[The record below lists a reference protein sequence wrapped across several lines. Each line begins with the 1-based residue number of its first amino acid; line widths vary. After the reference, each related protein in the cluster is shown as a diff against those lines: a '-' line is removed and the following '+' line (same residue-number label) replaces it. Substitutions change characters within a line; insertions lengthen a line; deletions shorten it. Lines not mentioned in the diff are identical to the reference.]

1 MHTKSRLTL
10 PIAAIL
16 AACVS
21 SAVVLALQS
30 AFSLTVPDIRIPLA
44 VCLLEALLAAILLPI
59 KRGWLALCAI
69 WAVAASVLW
78 YFGGAVEQTLRLIS
92 RISYVYDS
100 AYHWG
105 YLPLAEGAWDA
116 GSAGLPLAIWGAVL
130 ATAVAGAVSR
140 GSGLALPGLLTIVS
154 VGACFVVTD
163 TVPSQYSLLVLLIC
177 WAILLMTSMVR
188 SRNAAQANRLTML
201 IAIPVAAALTALF
214 LLVPQKDYVSHA
226 PELRERLGGT
236 VAQLETLRGSEIIA
250 GAKSRLADRE
260 TKPTLP
266 AQPEEPTTE
275 GPEPLPVWVWVPWIA
290 LLLAAVAELQS
301 RIRRSARR
309 RGLHMGMS
317 NSRAVALWEETK
329 RMAKALGEAPP
340 EKLLVLTGKAKFGH
354 QALTPGEL
362 RQYEQ
367 YYASSAERLREKGFF
382 RVLYSRWIL
391 AI

>member
-1 MHTKSRLTL
+1 MHGKSKLTL

-44 VCLLEALLAAILLPI
+44 ACLLAAVLAAILLPI
-59 KRGWLALCAI
+59 KRGWLAL
-69 WAVAASVLW
+69 AALWTVGALVLW
-78 YFGGAVEQTLRLIS
+78 HFGAVEQTLRLIC
-92 RISYVYDS
+92 RISYVYDR

-105 YLPLAEGAWDA
+105 YLQLAEGAWDA
-116 GSAGLPLAIWGAVL
+116 GSAGLPLAIWGALL

-140 GSGLALPGLLTIVS
+140 GSGLALPGLLTLIP

-163 TVPSQYSLLVLLIC
+163 TVPSQCSLLVLLIC
-177 WAILLMTSMVR
+177 WVILLMTSAVR
-188 SRNAAQANRLTML
+188 ARDAAQANRLTML
-201 IAIPVAAALTALF
+201 IVLPVAAALTVLF
-214 LLVPQKDYVSHA
+214 LLVPQKDYVSRA
-226 PELRERLGGT
+226 PALRAHLGGA
-236 VAQLETLRGSEIIA
+236 VSRLDTLRGSEILA
-250 GAKSRLADRE
+250 GAQSRLTERE

-266 AQPEEPTTE
+266 AQPEEPFTE
-275 GPEPLPVWVWVPWIA
+275 GPEPLPMWVWVPWIG
-290 LLLAAVAELQS
+290 LLLAAAAELQS

-309 RGLHMGMS
+309 RGQHLGMS
-317 NSRAVALWEETK
+317 NSRAIALWEETK

-362 RQYEQ
+362 RQYEE

-391 AI
+391 AVF